1 MSAGIESR
9 YRPGEAAVSNSE
21 KKFLPH
27 TTFLQIT
34 QANLPLI
41 KKKLIELN
49 EGFLQEGNKD
59 ICLNPEEVEILETLT
74 QVLEAKLGPGP
85 TSKATMLAMPT
96 LSRIITAWDPTQRL
110 PALDLLRLTAA
121 ASPVPTTYIS
131 PDDASATLIDMLDV
145 AGVFDKNQPNN
156 AMLGTRVF
164 VNIFDSSKSREFAEQ
179 YYERILQLVLAAA
192 EGTVNKNLKVA
203 VATLGLKY
211 VLKQPPSS
219 YAADWLSYAVLF
231 ATKQSI
237 DRAKTLLQYLISAVA
252 NENDPETLFRSMVAV
267 GTLISMGGDVKKNA
281 VKIYL
286 VRKAVD
292 IAVSKVKEPRIQQIG
307 REITALL

>member
-1 MSAGIESR
+1 M
-9 YRPGEAAVSNSE
+9 
-21 KKFLPH
+21 
-27 TTFLQIT
+27 
-34 QANLPLI
+34 
-41 KKKLIELN
+41 
-49 EGFLQEGNKD
+49 
-59 ICLNPEEVEILETLT
+59 
-74 QVLEAKLGPGP
+74 
-85 TSKATMLAMPT
+85 
-96 LSRIITAWDPTQRL
+96 WDATQRL

-121 ASPVPTTYIS
+121 ASPIPTTYIS
-131 PDDASATLIDMLDV
+131 SGDTSGSLIDMLDV

-156 AMLGTRVF
+156 SMLGTRIF
-164 VNIFDSSKSREFAEQ
+164 VNIFNSSKSREFAEQ

-211 VLKQPPSS
+211 VLQQPPPS
-219 YAADWLSYAVLF
+219 YTTDWLSYAVLF

-237 DRAKTLLQYLISAVA
+237 DRAKSLLPYLTSAIA

-267 GTLISMGGDVKKNA
+267 GTLISMGGDVKKTA

-292 IAVSKVKEPRIQQIG
+292 IAINKVRESRIQQIG